1 MAPSRLPFINLWGP
15 KLDLRREST
24 GSTKM
29 PASTLWDELTRTEQ
43 RLLIRLFGCGSLR
56 NQDPKAIEGLDRRGL
71 IDNEGALTSQG
82 MMVFAGALHQHRV
95 EAQRRAGLA

>member
-1 MAPSRLPFINLWGP
+1 
-15 KLDLRREST
+15 
-24 GSTKM
+24 M
-29 PASTLWDELTRTEQ
+29 PATTLWDELTRTEQ

-82 MMVFAGALHQHRV
+82 MMVFAGALRQHRV

>member
-1 MAPSRLPFINLWGP
+1 V
-15 KLDLRREST
+15 
-24 GSTKM
+24 
-29 PASTLWDELTRTEQ
+29 
-43 RLLIRLFGCGSLR
+43 R